1 MTGNASYRIG
11 APVLY
16 GRSMRAVLVHFL
28 AALLIAIFAIGSPLP
43 AKADCEKCHDCSTE
57 APAKSDAPCPEK
69 GLACQIA
76 PACASQAHKAQ
87 AQIDAA
93 DLHDAGKVTFSLSS
107 SMAIKSAYLTPETAP
122 PRA

>member
-1 MTGNASYRIG
+1 
-11 APVLY
+11 
-16 GRSMRAVLVHFL
+16 MRVFFVHILAV
-28 AALLIAIFAIGSPLP
+28 LLIAIFAIGSPQP

-76 PACASQAHKAQ
+76 QACASQAQKAP
-87 AQIDAA
+87 AKIDVA
-93 DLHDAGKVTFSLSS
+93 DLHDVGKVTFSLSS
-107 SMAIKSAYLTPETAP
+107 SIAIKSAYLTPETAP